1 MNQQCHLTGRT
12 AVDFCSEGF
21 MGRQLT
27 LPKTKIGSLT
37 TSYSELLMRLELTT
51 SSLPKQ
57 TGQTAFNKL
66 RKR

>member
-12 AVDFCSEGF
+12 AVDLCSEGF

-37 TSYSELLMRLELTT
+37 TSYSELLIRLELTDAYSPVRT
-51 SSLPKQ
+51 YLQSTQ
-57 TGQTAFNKL
+57 TL
-66 RKR
+66 L